1 MKMKKLL
8 AGLLIAT
15 MAFGVVGCGA
25 KQDNNTTQGQQEQ
38 VAGTTESEI
47 NDDMGKAMISQFKE
61 LMAEDANTSTDAIGN
76 ALCENPV
83 FEMAM
88 DAGAV
93 EPGLLTGFGNE
104 EIKGF
109 KEGTMFSPI
118 IGSIPFVGYIFRI
131 DDETNVSDFINELK
145 ENANLRWNIC
155 TEADQML
162 VTNVDKTVLF
172 AMYSTSEE

>member
-8 AGLLIAT
+8 ASLLIAT

-25 KQDNNTTQGQQEQ
+25 KQDTNTTQGQQDQ

-47 NDDMGKAMISQFKE
+47 NDDMGKAMLSQFKE
-61 LMAEDANTSTDAIGN
+61 LMAKDANTSTDAIGN

-83 FEMAM
+83 FEMAL

-118 IGSIPFVGYIFRI
+118 IGSIPFVGYIFRV
-131 DDETNVSDFINELK
+131 DDETSVSDFINELK

>member
-8 AGLLIAT
+8 ASLLIAT

-25 KQDNNTTQGQQEQ
+25 KQDNVAQEKTEQ
-38 VAGTTESEI
+38 VEGTTEAEI

-61 LMAEDANTSTDAIGN
+61 LMAEDASTSTDAIGN

-118 IGSIPFVGYIFRI
+118 IGSIPFVGYIFRV
-131 DDETNVSDFINELK
+131 DDETSVSDFINELK

-162 VTNVDKTVLF
+162 ISVVDNTVLF

>member
-15 MAFGVVGCGA
+15 MAFGVVGCGV
-25 KQDNNTTQGQQEQ
+25 KQDNVMQEQ
-38 VAGTTESEI
+38 SEQVTGTTEAEI
-47 NDDMGKAMISQFKE
+47 NDDMGKGMISQFKE

-76 ALCENPV
+76 ALCENSM

-88 DAGAV
+88 AAMPV
-93 EPGLLTGFGNE
+93 EEGLLTGFDDA

-118 IGSIPFVGYIFRI
+118 IGSIPFVGYIFRV
-131 DDETNVSDFINELK
+131 DDETNVSDFVNELK
-145 ENANLRWNIC
+145 EKANLRWNIC

-172 AMYSTSEE
+172 VMYSTSEE

>member
-1 MKMKKLL
+1 M
-8 AGLLIAT
+8 
-15 MAFGVVGCGA
+15 
-25 KQDNNTTQGQQEQ
+25 
-38 VAGTTESEI
+38 
-47 NDDMGKAMISQFKE
+47 
-61 LMAEDANTSTDAIGN
+61 
-76 ALCENPV
+76 P
-83 FEMAM
+83 
-88 DAGAV
+88 V

-118 IGSIPFVGYIFRI
+118 IGSIPFVGYIFRV
-131 DDETNVSDFINELK
+131 DDGTDVNDFMKELK

-162 VTNVDKTVLF
+162 VTNVDRTVLF